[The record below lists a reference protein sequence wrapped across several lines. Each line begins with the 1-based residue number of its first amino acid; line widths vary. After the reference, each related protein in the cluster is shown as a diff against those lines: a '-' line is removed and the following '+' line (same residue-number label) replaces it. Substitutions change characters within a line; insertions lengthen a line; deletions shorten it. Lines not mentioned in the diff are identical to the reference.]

1 MNKLVVEFVWSVHC
15 QKFCH
20 TRSAGHKHEYTQL
33 CITGLHQ
40 NKFKINL
47 MDLHQ
52 NLIVVVRASLLN
64 QKQEALKETQH
75 LPQGKERNNSDK
87 SAVKQP
93 AKSNIYTAVMNV
105 ITITCMKHLTRL
117 YHTLVND
124 SCSSTQKP
132 FLPPQTSKIYK
143 RSFNVKLTHT
153 NIHNLSQNVNG

>member
-1 MNKLVVEFVWSVHC
+1 
-15 QKFCH
+15 
-20 TRSAGHKHEYTQL
+20 
-33 CITGLHQ
+33 
-40 NKFKINL
+40 

-105 ITITCMKHLTRL
+105 ITIKHL
-117 YHTLVND
+117 YSSDECHHNNMYEAPNQIIPHTCKWQL
-124 SCSSTQKP
+124 
-132 FLPPQTSKIYK
+132 
-143 RSFNVKLTHT
+143 
-153 NIHNLSQNVNG
+153 